1 MTADSVSATLC
12 FGALVLATRRNK
24 KFTELL
30 FPIMAVPMHSFIFMA
45 YYTDVFQSSTTMR
58 NMAHTTALI
67 QYLLGAHFMNVDYV
81 PHFIIRQVIYYTH
94 GCMQFYTLIQHD
106 EFTVE

>member
-1 MTADSVSATLC
+1 MAAHSASSTLC
-12 FGALVLATRRNK
+12 FGAIVLATRRNN

-30 FPIMAVPMHSFIFMA
+30 FLGFGVPMHSFIFMA

-67 QYLLGAHFMNVDYV
+67 QYLLGAHFMNIDYV
-81 PHFIIRQVIYYTH
+81 PH
-94 GCMQFYTLIQHD
+94 LIMR
-106 EFTVE
+106 